1 MIKLVNLELF
11 QCITYSIQW
20 IAQNSRFRKDA
31 VSSAF
36 WSVSGNLFQKVGA
49 VLRKYLA
56 PECLLFAFSPN
67 PEVVNLHWKEE
78 RRERDGLY
86 GGICSCKYCG
96 TVLYT
101 HGLVCERKAF
111 VLNYFGVG

>member
-1 MIKLVNLELF
+1 MIKLVSLELF

-56 PECLLFAFSPN
+56 LSAFCLRSHRTQRWLICTGKKSGENEMDCMGEYVP
-67 PEVVNLHWKEE
+67 VNIVAQFYTRTDWYV
-78 RRERDGLY
+78 RERLLY
-86 GGICSCKYCG
+86 
-96 TVLYT
+96 
-101 HGLVCERKAF
+101 
-111 VLNYFGVG
+111 